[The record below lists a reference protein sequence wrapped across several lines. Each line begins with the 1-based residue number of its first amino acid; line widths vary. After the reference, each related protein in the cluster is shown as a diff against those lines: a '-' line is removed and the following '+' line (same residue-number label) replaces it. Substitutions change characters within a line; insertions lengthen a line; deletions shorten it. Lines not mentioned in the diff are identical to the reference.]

1 MHNSPSKLANWYKIG
16 ITSGVKYTM
25 VPVYLN
31 LMDSK
36 LDGNM
41 FHSITLI
48 LMQFA
53 LLLTTQL
60 QPNSTDLP
68 NIFPLWFGGP
78 NIFSPLQPVPTL
90 YNNVCPSCMM
100 HAQAMPR
107 TTPHCRNHLWEDII
121 WAWAAEKG
129 EGDRP
134 REGNSKGWMNG
145 GLSSLLRSW
154 LLLWQI

>member
-1 MHNSPSKLANWYKIG
+1 MGRIFLVWFGLARQVWLFGCSLVDIWQTKMHNSPSKLSNSYKIG

-78 NIFSPLQPVPTL
+78 NIFFPLQPVPTL
-90 YNNVCPSCMM
+90 LSIEPYKRKATSERLVIHVAS
-100 HAQAMPR
+100 
-107 TTPHCRNHLWEDII
+107 LIGLI
-121 WAWAAEKG
+121 W
-129 EGDRP
+129 
-134 REGNSKGWMNG
+134 
-145 GLSSLLRSW
+145 
-154 LLLWQI
+154 